1 MRSKNIRSL
10 GRPRAFND
18 KIEQNTVKSLD
29 RALTVLTTLSK
40 NQNKTLTDL
49 SKELRESPST
59 VYRILSTMALHK
71 IVECDD
77 RLQTWNIGPGSF
89 QIGSSFLR
97 RTSLVETSRPFLR
110 NLMEE
115 TGETANLGIEN
126 NGNVLFLSQVETHA
140 PIRAFFPPGTLS
152 PLHASGIGKVLLTQY
167 TLPKLEKFIK
177 SGLEPFTQYTNSTL
191 ELIQGDMAITLE
203 RGYAIDD
210 QERNIGMRCIAA
222 PIKNAFGEVIAGI
235 SVSGPTSRV
244 ASDQIAEFSRSVVN
258 TAREVSIEYIQKVVC
273 DYFDL
278 PIELMKSKTRKRE
291 VVQARQIAMYFSKK
305 MTKSSLAN
313 IGMHCGGKDHATVLH
328 ACRTVNNL
336 SETDKNFRAYLA
348 DLEKKLSIQ

>member
-1 MRSKNIRSL
+1 MGNSMKISNRAL

-18 KIEQNTVKSLD
+18 KTEQNTIKSLD
-29 RALTVLTTLSK
+29 RALSVLTTLSK

-49 SKELRESPST
+49 SKELSESPST
-59 VYRILSTMALHK
+59 IYRILSTMALHQ
-71 IVECDD
+71 IVESDD
-77 RLQTWNIGPGSF
+77 KLQTWNIGPGSF

-110 NLMEE
+110 SLMEE

-167 TLPKLEKFIK
+167 NRSKLEKFVK
-177 SGLEPFTQYTNSTL
+177 AGLEPFTHHTKSTL
-191 ELIQGDMAITLE
+191 ELIQEDMAITLE
-203 RGYAIDD
+203 RGYAVDD

-244 ASDQIAEFSRSVVN
+244 EKDQIENLSKSVVQ
-258 TAREVSIEYIQKVVC
+258 TAKTVSKA
-273 DYFDL
+273 L
-278 PIELMKSKTRKRE
+278 G
-291 VVQARQIAMYFSKK
+291 
-305 MTKSSLAN
+305 AN
-313 IGMHCGGKDHATVLH
+313 ISS
-328 ACRTVNNL
+328 N
-336 SETDKNFRAYLA
+336 Y
-348 DLEKKLSIQ
+348 